1 MIIGSYATTL
11 TLSQL
16 IARISLLLAVIYG
29 MYRLLTF

>member
-1 MIIGSYATTL
+1 MIIGSYAITL
-11 TLSQL
+11 TLPQL